1 MLFLPSPLV
10 GEGGEIAVRP
20 GARIVRFTPK
30 DPIIPLSD
38 TLKSLIRS
46 AWDDGYPLLV
56 ASMGR
61 EGPNITPK
69 GSMIVFDDAH
79 LAWWERSKRAVLDNL
94 GHDSRVCIIYANFK
108 AQRDGVL
115 EFGLPALFRSRRI
128 ARVGAYARG
137 DLRQAVAARADPH
150 RRRSRHRRAG
160 QDRQGDRR
168 ARQAVH
174 VRRPAAPAKPPH
186 PPALR
191 DPTSPRPRGEVKR
204 GGGGFIPAP
213 ARNMTG
219 PRWRRAC

>member
-115 EFGLPALFRSRRI
+115 ESGFLRFFGRVELHESGPTREAIFAKLLPREQTHT
-128 ARVGAYARG
+128 GAEAGIGVLVKIDKAIDVRG
-137 DLRQAVAARADPH
+137 
-150 RRRSRHRRAG
+150 
-160 QDRQGDRR
+160 
-168 ARQAVH
+168 
-174 VRRPAAPAKPPH
+174 KP
-186 PPALR
+186 
-191 DPTSPRPRGEVKR
+191 
-204 GGGGFIPAP
+204 F
-213 ARNMTG
+213 M
-219 PRWRRAC
+219 